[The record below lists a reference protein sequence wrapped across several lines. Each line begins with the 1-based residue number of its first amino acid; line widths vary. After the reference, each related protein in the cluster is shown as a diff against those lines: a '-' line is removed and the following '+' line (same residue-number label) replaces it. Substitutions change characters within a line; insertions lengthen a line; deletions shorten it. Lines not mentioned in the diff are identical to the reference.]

1 MIWGYFLATKDW
13 FLFRRWRHIDK
24 PDRQVIEE
32 LEKLV
37 NWMKANFSDSP
48 YPEERMTDEELRVEL
63 LAMGIDTAQAHE
75 KLQRMIQP

>member
-1 MIWGYFLATKDW
+1 
-13 FLFRRWRHIDK
+13 
-24 PDRQVIEE
+24 
-32 LEKLV
+32 
-37 NWMKANFSDSP
+37 MKANFSDSP